1 MIVLPQVGH
10 AIQEDSPDKVRIVY
24 PRSFEDYFDVFLAVF
39 DQMPQ
44 IFFILMN
51 RIRILKKVSSQL
63 YEAVFYLFFY
73 FTG

>member
-51 RIRILKKVSSQL
+51 RIRITMLKL
-63 YEAVFYLFFY
+63 LRI
-73 FTG
+73 FTIFSWLSF